1 MSLHETP
8 GVAVDA
14 TDRVYALTR
23 NPANPIIVFRPDGTV
38 INTFGQGVLGERT
51 HGLSVTAAG
60 TVVATDDGRG
70 IITIWSQDGYL
81 LRTIGTP
88 DAQAPKWSGVPFS
101 RPTHAVV
108 SPRTGDIFVS
118 DGYANARVHRFS
130 HDGHHI
136 SSWGS
141 PGVDPGQFMVP
152 HNIAVDA
159 DDRVLVADR
168 EAHRIQVFDTD
179 GRLQDVWHD
188 IHRPSGLTIGPEGN
202 IYIAELNGLSGVDD
216 CPGYGHRVSIYSP
229 DGALITRFG
238 DVHEGESPGQFIA
251 PHGIAVDSRGDI
263 YVGEVSYSI
272 RGHLAQPPRELR
284 SLSKLVRQD
293 SRVAVSR
300 IASTT

>member
-1 MSLHETP
+1 
-8 GVAVDA
+8 
-14 TDRVYALTR
+14 
-23 NPANPIIVFRPDGTV
+23 
-38 INTFGQGVLGERT
+38 
-51 HGLSVTAAG
+51 
-60 TVVATDDGRG
+60 
-70 IITIWSQDGYL
+70 
-81 LRTIGTP
+81 
-88 DAQAPKWSGVPFS
+88 
-101 RPTHAVV
+101 
-108 SPRTGDIFVS
+108 
-118 DGYANARVHRFS
+118 
-130 HDGHHI
+130 
-136 SSWGS
+136 
-141 PGVDPGQFMVP
+141 MVP